1 VRVFT
6 LTALAIT
13 GALLV
18 LLLPATGHA
27 KRKLPGVRIECSSL
41 GERYRYCRTHA
52 VGTVRLER
60 QLSKSR
66 CRQWD
71 TWGNDGDG
79 SGIWVKNGC
88 RGVFVVERSPKP
100 RPEPPRTVT
109 CSSTDY
115 SYRHCD
121 VPTWGRNVYVQRQIS
136 KTRCVRGDNWG
147 VDWRGI
153 WVDRGC
159 NAQFAV
165 R

>member
-1 VRVFT
+1 MRVIERVFL
-6 LTALAIT
+6 LTAALAVV
-13 GALLV
+13 LLV
-18 LLLPATGHA
+18 PAAAEA

-41 GERYRYCRTHA
+41 GDRYQYCRTFA
-52 VGTVRLER
+52 VGNVRLER

-66 CRQWD
+66 CKQWD
-71 TWGNDGDG
+71 TWGSEGDG

-88 RGVFVVERSPKP
+88 RGVFVVERGGKP
-100 RPEPPRTVT
+100 RPEPSRTIT

-115 SYRHCD
+115 DYRHCD
-121 VPTWGRNVYVQRQIS
+121 VPTWGRNVYLQRQIS